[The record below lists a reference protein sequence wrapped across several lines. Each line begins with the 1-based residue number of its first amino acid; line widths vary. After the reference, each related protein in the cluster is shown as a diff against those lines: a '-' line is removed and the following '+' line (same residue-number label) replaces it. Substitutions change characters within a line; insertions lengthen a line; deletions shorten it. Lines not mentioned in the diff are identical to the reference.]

1 MSFEGKVVAVTG
13 ASEGIGLETSRL
25 LAERGAKV
33 VMCARRAEVLEE
45 AAAGIRARGGAI
57 EAAVL
62 DVVDHDALATF
73 IRGAAARHGRLDGL
87 VNNAFQS
94 LHRTIADM
102 TVDEWRRN
110 YAVNVEAPMVAMK
123 VAMDIMRGQGSGAIV
138 NVASVS
144 GQRARAGAAAY
155 CSSKAALIQLGRVAA
170 LEGGPDGIRVN
181 TVVPGGTDTASWQR
195 AFAAVPAEE
204 RQARES
210 IASPL
215 GRIGRS
221 EEVAEGICFLLSD
234 AASFATGGEF
244 NIDGGAW
251 LMR

>member
-1 MSFEGKVVAVTG
+1 MSFQGKVVAVTG
-13 ASEGIGLETSRL
+13 ASEGIGFETCRL
-25 LAERGAKV
+25 LANRGAKV
-33 VMCARRAEVLEE
+33 IMCARRADVLE
-45 AAAGIRARGGAI
+45 AAAARIRAGGGEI
-57 EAAVL
+57 ETAVL
-62 DVVDHDALATF
+62 DVVDHGALEDF
-73 IRGAAARHGRLDGL
+73 IRAAANRHGRLDGL

-94 LHRTIADM
+94 LHRKIADM

-110 YAVNVEAPMVAMK
+110 YAVNVEAPMIAMK
-123 VAMDIMRGQGSGAIV
+123 VAMDVMRGQRSGAIV

-144 GQRARAGAAAY
+144 GQRARAGASAY

-181 TVVPGGTDTASWQR
+181 TIVPGGTNTASWQR
-195 AFAAVPAEE
+195 AFATVPPDE
-204 RQARES
+204 RHARES
-210 IASPL
+210 VASPL

-244 NIDGGAW
+244 NMDGGAW
-251 LMR
+251 LVR